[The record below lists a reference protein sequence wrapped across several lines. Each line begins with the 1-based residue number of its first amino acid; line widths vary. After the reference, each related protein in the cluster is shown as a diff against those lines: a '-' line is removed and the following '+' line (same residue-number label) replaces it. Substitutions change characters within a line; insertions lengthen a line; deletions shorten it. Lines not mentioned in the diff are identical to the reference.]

1 MVLAHTP
8 GSGGRIVRLLLVRH
22 GQSEGNRLR
31 QFSRDNH
38 IDLTEQGVEQAREAG
53 VTIGARFA
61 PTRMVASPYRRT
73 QRTAA
78 LIAEAMGHAG
88 EIETVPE
95 IREREIGSL
104 AGAPYDA
111 MREHPEY
118 DPARF
123 WEWRPPQGES
133 LLDVLG
139 RAGPIVDGLL
149 RDEQQ
154 TVVVSH
160 GGVMLALRAHLT
172 GTWGHSSV
180 SGNCEILVVTTD
192 ASGGVQVLSAEDH
205 DDDGSAE
212 SGEGTG

>member
-1 MVLAHTP
+1 M
-8 GSGGRIVRLLLVRH
+8 SGLRVVRLLLVRH

-31 QFSRDNH
+31 QFSRDNQ
-38 IDLTEQGVEQAREAG
+38 IDLTGLGTEQAREAG

-61 PTRMVASPYRRT
+61 PTRMVASPYHRT

-78 LIAEAMGHAG
+78 IIADAIGHAG

-95 IREREIGSL
+95 IREREIGAL

-111 MREHPEY
+111 MREHPDY

-133 LLDVLG
+133 LLDVVD
-139 RAGPIVDGLL
+139 RAGPIVDALL
-149 RDEQQ
+149 REDHQ

-160 GGVMLALRAHLT
+160 GGVMLALRSHLT
-172 GTWGHSSV
+172 GTWEHSSV
-180 SGNCEILVVTTD
+180 SGN
-192 ASGGVQVLSAEDH
+192 
-205 DDDGSAE
+205 
-212 SGEGTG
+212 